1 LRIIKINTLTEGVIM
16 DTKANLIENIKRF
29 YKAIFIFL
37 LLIILYVFAAFTND
51 IFINFMSVASYL
63 TWHIIFEFSSILVAF
78 SVFSVTYFIYEES
91 GSLKM
96 IVLGCAFLIM
106 GLLDAFHTLS
116 FKGMTDFFVSNATAN
131 RATTLWVLSRIFG
144 SLGFLA
150 AINIPSHF
158 KCQINKN
165 IFAACS
171 IVFSIIL
178 LMITTYYPNVFP
190 AMLIE
195 GMGLTK
201 VKIFMEYLIILIM
214 TITLAM
220 VYIEYKKTNT
230 RREYMFMIALI
241 VLIFSEFAFTNYGSV
256 YDAFNY
262 IGHIYKIIAY
272 LIFYKAIY
280 IENISEPYREM
291 KKARYELKEYSDNL
305 NLIVKQRT
313 KELEEVNAMLMNDIE
328 YAKEMQRCL
337 LPTQMPQDPSISFNA
352 EYLSAERLSGDFY
365 NVVKLDE
372 DNIVIYIGDVSGHG
386 VSAAMLTVFAY
397 QNITPMKDEEDKS
410 VEIISPGYVLK
421 NIYKGFNKTNFNVE
435 TYIVMIYGIY
445 NIKSKLFT
453 YSSAGMNVSPYII
466 KKSGEILELD
476 SKGFPI
482 CKLGEYIMPFYDN
495 RTVQLDSGDKIMFY
509 SDGLIEVK
517 NLKNEIYGQQNMKDF
532 LMKYHNLNA
541 KELQI
546 KIKNNLYS
554 HIGKDGKLMDDAT
567 FLIMQ
572 IN

>member
-1 LRIIKINTLTEGVIM
+1 M

-150 AINIPSHF
+150 AVNIPSHF

-365 NVVKLDE
+365 NVVNLDE